1 MNDTDTPLALTTAQ
15 VALIRQAARR
25 LSTEFDGTFNTE
37 TIERYI
43 TDSQTKLCATAR
55 IATWMPVLVERF
67 TRDRLRALARLE
79 TGDLSTPAVLFLCV
93 HNSGRSQM
101 AAGWLRHLAGDR
113 IEVFSGGSDPGDD
126 TNAKCRHSNG
136 RGRHRHLHRIPKT
149 LDRRDRPSR
158 RHHHHDGLRRRLPDL
173 SRQTLRRMGPTR
185 PVTTVNRRGAFHPRR
200 HPTARRKDDAQPR
213 PRDHMNSE
221 NRSSNPTMDTQ
232 SNSSRSH
239 HG

>member
-1 MNDTDTPLALTTAQ
+1 MTDTDTPLALTTEQ

-25 LSTEFDGTFNTE
+25 LSAEFDGTFNTE

-43 TDSQTKLCATAR
+43 TDSQTKLGATAR

-79 TGDLSTPAVLFLCV
+79 TSDLSTPAVLFLCV

-126 TNAKCRHSNG
+126 TNANAVAAMAEVGIDISAEY
-136 RGRHRHLHRIPKT
+136 PKPWT
-149 LDRRDRPSR
+149 DEIARAADVIVTMGCGDACPIFAGKRYEDW
-158 RHHHHDGLRRRLPDL
+158 DLPDPSQQPL
-173 SRQTLRRMGPTR
+173 DVVRSIRDDIRQRVEEMIQSLDPE
-185 PVTTVNRRGAFHPRR
+185 TT
-200 HPTARRKDDAQPR
+200 
-213 PRDHMNSE
+213 
-221 NRSSNPTMDTQ
+221 
-232 SNSSRSH
+232 
-239 HG
+239 